1 MKIRADNIDNH
12 LAELK
17 TEKRASPFQWIDVLE
32 TFDSLKLQIDSQAD
46 ACTAVRYALPKIK
59 EVTEKASN
67 TLAKSQSGRLIYC
80 GAGTSARIA
89 VQDGAELLPTFNWP
103 AENVQ
108 FVIAG
113 GTPALLRAVEGA
125 EDDSA
130 DARTQLAAL
139 SPNRYDICIGVAASG
154 ITAFTVAA
162 IEAAREAGA
171 MTIGV
176 ANNPKTPLLTAAE
189 FPILLDTGAEVLA
202 GSTRLKA
209 GTAQKICLN
218 LISTQIMVMLGYVK
232 DGLMSEMVPLN
243 EKLRRRRAE
252 IDALLGRD

>member
-1 MKIRADNIDNH
+1 MSALD
-12 LAELK
+12 
-17 TEKRASPFQWIDVLE
+17 TEKRLTPSHWIDRLGTDE
-32 TFDSLKLQIDSQAD
+32 ALKLQLDSQAE
-46 ACTAVRYALPKIK
+46 ASSAVRLALPQIK
-59 EVTEKASN
+59 TATEQAYHALSR
-67 TLAKSQSGRLIYC
+67 SGSGRFIYC

-113 GTPALLRAVEGA
+113 GTPALLQAAEGA
-125 EDDSA
+125 EDNSA
-130 DARTQLAAL
+130 DARAQIAAL
-139 SPNRYDICIGVAASG
+139 TPNQSDICIGVAASG
-154 ITAFTVAA
+154 ITAFTIAA

-171 MTIGV
+171 MTIGI
-176 ANNPKTPLLTAAE
+176 ANNPETPLLAAAE
-189 FPILLDTGAEVLA
+189 FPILLNTGAEALA

-218 LISTQIMVMLGYVK
+218 LISTQIMVMLGYVQ
-232 DGLMSEMVPLN
+232 DGLMSEMVPRN

-252 IDALLGRD
+252 IDALLGRN